1 MASRDFLRHIVST
14 TEPTAST
21 LGDEWFNPT
30 TNRLYKR
37 VVNNGTNVVWREVP
51 QPTTTTTTV
60 TSSSVTTGKT
70 IAMAIVFGG

>member
-37 VVNNGTNVVWREVP
+37 VVNSGTNVVWREVP
-51 QPTTTTTTV
+51 QPTTTV
-60 TSSSVTTGKT
+60 TSGSVTTGKT

>member
-21 LGDEWFNPT
+21 LGDEWFNPS

-37 VVNNGTNVVWREVP
+37 VVNSGTNVVWREVP
-51 QPTTTTTTV
+51 QPTTTTV
-60 TSSSVTTGKT
+60 TSGSVTTGKT